1 MQLEVVKTGST
12 ITAIN
17 LIQATVDGGRYQS
30 VPSALVQSALSAQG
44 TSFSNISRATFTSE
58 AFRSALESA
67 LAQF

>member
-1 MQLEVVKTGST
+1 VKSGST

-17 LIQATVDGGRYQS
+17 LIQSGTKGREYAQ
-30 VPSALVQSALSAQG
+30 VPGMLVTAAISANG
-44 TSFSNISRATFTSE
+44 TGFANISGATFTTE